1 MRRIILDTNF
11 LLIPLQFKVDIFSE
25 FERIC
30 KFHYKLCIL
39 SESIRELEGIKENQK
54 GKSKLSAVF
63 ALKLVKLKNIHV
75 IETEKGY
82 VDSLILDNAK
92 KEDIVATQD
101 AELRRSLAIKGVSV
115 IHLRSRQFLEIV
127 ERNH

>member
-1 MRRIILDTNF
+1 MRRIIIDTNF
-11 LLIPLQFKVDIFSE
+11 LLIPLQFNVDIFSE

-30 KFHYKLCIL
+30 NFHYRLCIL
-39 SESIRELEGIKENQK
+39 SESVMELEGITQTQ
-54 GKSKLSAVF
+54 KSKSRKAAAF
-63 ALKLVKLKNIHV
+63 ALKLAKLKKIHI

-82 VDSLILDNAK
+82 VDSLILETAK

-101 AELRRSLAIKGVSV
+101 AELRRKLAAKGISV
-115 IHLRSRQFLEIV
+115 IYLRSRQFLEMI

>member
-1 MRRIILDTNF
+1 MRIVIIDTNF

-25 FERIC
+25 FERVC
-30 KFHYKLCIL
+30 RFHYKLCVL
-39 SESIRELEGIKENQK
+39 SESVRELEGITQNQK
-54 GKSKLSAVF
+54 GKSKKAAEF
-63 ALKLVKLKNIHV
+63 ALKLVRLKKIHV

-82 VDSLILDNAK
+82 VDSLILEIAK

-101 AELRRSLAIKGVSV
+101 AELRRKLAAKGISV
-115 IHLRSRQFLEIV
+115 IHLRSRQFLEMI